1 MALESESESAAALL
15 LARLTGAA
23 PFERRSGTRARG
35 NDTATQD
42 EDALA
47 KQTAR
52 TFYAG
57 QRINLGICLISS
69 PAREI
74 ETGRRLRLMSRIG
87 PTARPYRLHS
97 FTRRD
102 VSLVR
107 NALTNRQL
115 SAVLRPARSSV
126 IRTGFSPAA
135 SHRNRLLKSA
145 TRLFQRLT
153 TETYPR
159 YVARLRHGD
168 EFRLFTLAS
177 ER

>member
-97 FTRRD
+97 RRFTRSKRFD
-102 VSLVR
+102 ESTTFCRASPGPIIRHPDRFFPCGVPSE
-107 NALTNRQL
+107 
-115 SAVLRPARSSV
+115 SV
-126 IRTGFSPAA
+126 IKIGDA
-135 SHRNRLLKSA
+135 LVSA
-145 TRLFQRLT
+145 THDRNV
-153 TETYPR
+153 PS
-159 YVARLRHGD
+159 LR
-168 EFRLFTLAS
+168 RPIAPWRRVSTLYLGQ
-177 ER
+177 